1 MTNIKLKQKLYLH
14 RSLSGDVGLLE
25 FPHVTNI
32 ISSNE
37 LQNNLLKAGSETE
50 MLKAFVGWSSQHGAF
65 SDISAELWEK
75 MLRYRSPPKPSGKKA
90 SFVSVP
96 TLSKEGL
103 SFVVHMG
110 ITNRTIT

>member
-14 RSLSGDVGLLE
+14 RSLRGDVGLLE

-37 LQNNLLKAGSETE
+37 LQNNLLKAATETE
-50 MLKAFVGWSSQHGAF
+50 MLRAFVCWSSQHGAF

-75 MLRYRSPPKPSGKKA
+75 MLRYRSLPKPLEK
-90 SFVSVP
+90 
-96 TLSKEGL
+96 
-103 SFVVHMG
+103 
-110 ITNRTIT
+110 

>member
-14 RSLSGDVGLLE
+14 RSLRGDVGLLE

-37 LQNNLLKAGSETE
+37 LQQNLLKASSETE

-75 MLRYRSPPKPSGKKA
+75 MLCYRSPPKPSGK
-90 SFVSVP
+90 
-96 TLSKEGL
+96 
-103 SFVVHMG
+103 
-110 ITNRTIT
+110 